1 MSYIDITSSF
11 NLQTNQLFEEKD
23 DHIERL
29 QERVETLEQQRRN
42 EALSVQALEKEV
54 SGDSYTARLE

>member
-11 NLQTNQLFEEKD
+11 NLQTNQFFEEKD

-29 QERVETLEQQRRN
+29 QERVKTLEQQRHN

-54 SGDSYTARLE
+54 SDDS

>member
-29 QERVETLEQQRRN
+29 QERVKTLEQQRHN

-54 SGDSYTARLE
+54 SGGDS

>member
-29 QERVETLEQQRRN
+29 QERVKTLEQQRHN

-54 SGDSYTARLE
+54 SGDS

>member
-1 MSYIDITSSF
+1 MSYIDITSGF

-29 QERVETLEQQRRN
+29 QERVKTLEQQRHN

-54 SGDSYTARLE
+54 SGDS